1 MAHTYVCNLVH
12 VVFSTKQRR
21 PKILSEMRPR
31 LWSYFGGIAKKNGFK
46 LLAAG
51 GLDDHAHLLLSLP
64 PILPISKAVQL
75 IKGGSS
81 KWLNEQGL
89 DFAWQE
95 AYAAFT
101 VSASQ
106 VQKTTVYI
114 NAQEQ
119 HHRKRNFAEELRA
132 LLRAHGVEF
141 DEKYLL
147 G

>member
-21 PKILSEMRPR
+21 PKIPSEMRPR

-46 LLAAG
+46 LLATG

-81 KWLNEQGL
+81 KWLNEQGWIL
-89 DFAWQE
+89 
-95 AYAAFT
+95 
-101 VSASQ
+101 
-106 VQKTTVYI
+106 
-114 NAQEQ
+114 
-119 HHRKRNFAEELRA
+119 RGKRPMRPSP
-132 LLRAHGVEF
+132 
-141 DEKYLL
+141 
-147 G
+147 